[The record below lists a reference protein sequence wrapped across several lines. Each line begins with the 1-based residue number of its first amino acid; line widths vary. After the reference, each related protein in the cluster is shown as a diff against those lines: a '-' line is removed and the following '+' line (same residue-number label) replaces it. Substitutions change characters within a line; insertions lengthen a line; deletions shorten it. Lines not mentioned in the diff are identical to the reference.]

1 MRKLFTTLYT
11 AWAAFWLVFLF
22 LLLFPFFWLFLQ
34 REEWKPKAHYLNRL
48 WGKLYFPIIFIPV
61 QIEYEEEPATDKAYV
76 FCANHFSYMDIAA
89 MGLILKNY
97 YAFVGKSVI
106 KKVPLF
112 GYMFARLHIQVD
124 RDDKS
129 SRVKSL
135 SRSIRALQS
144 GRSIVIFPEGG
155 IKSKKFPK
163 MHKPFKDGAF
173 AMAVQQQVPIVPITF
188 LNNYKI
194 MEDSKMRVHPMT
206 LRAIVHKPIDTTGMS
221 QEDIDSL
228 KEQTFAVIQGALD
241 KFHSK

>member
-1 MRKLFTTLYT
+1 
-11 AWAAFWLVFLF
+11 
-22 LLLFPFFWLFLQ
+22 
-34 REEWKPKAHYLNRL
+34 
-48 WGKLYFPIIFIPV
+48 
-61 QIEYEEEPATDKAYV
+61 
-76 FCANHFSYMDIAA
+76 
-89 MGLILKNY
+89 
-97 YAFVGKSVI
+97 
-106 KKVPLF
+106 
-112 GYMFARLHIQVD
+112 
-124 RDDKS
+124 
-129 SRVKSL
+129 
-135 SRSIRALQS
+135 
-144 GRSIVIFPEGG
+144 
-155 IKSKKFPK
+155 